1 MWACLCPFISNQ
13 NSTNR
18 ISKSVSCTQ
27 LEVLLS
33 RQFRGRPHPVSVSMH
48 ASALSTAVC
57 LYAHGCGADLKTP
70 RAPKIQLKWTKI
82 KYTTFDKELSHFIL
96 IKIMIHSCQAQ
107 KYLMPKTTNIC
118 QLTIKINLPLSHGQI
133 QENRISFLIF
143 SPRLQ
148 LKLTFASTQQMEK

>member
-1 MWACLCPFISNQ
+1 MLLVNADRLVTNLICVDFRYLCQ
-13 NSTNR
+13 
-18 ISKSVSCTQ
+18 SC
-27 LEVLLS
+27 
-33 RQFRGRPHPVSVSMH
+33 F
-48 ASALSTAVC
+48 
-57 LYAHGCGADLKTP
+57 LYLWADLKTP